1 MRGAVAQFFRAGD
14 RRGFHGGGR
23 ADAKRIDADRVGD
36 VLKLRRAKIDYS
48 EIESCFHLAIGV
60 LKRFELAKSAMR
72 SQAGP

>member
-1 MRGAVAQFFRAGD
+1 LTRISQQDDVAGPD
-14 RRGFHGGGR
+14 RLHDILELRQAEI
-23 ADAKRIDADRVGD
+23 AD
-36 VLKLRRAKIDYS
+36 L